1 MTRALLAALCL
12 SPAISQQVLPA
23 TSPLIQWT
31 GRNVRDE
38 ASQTVSFDWQS
49 VRALFTVTG
58 ATSVWASINS
68 TFWASPPTLV
78 HGGAVPEHAAAPSAA
93 RSLQNS
99 QFPKFGVYR
108 VYVDGR
114 PINRNESGVLT
125 FPGLD
130 EYALVTNLDPS
141 KTYNVSMWYTTD
153 PVLSSWPDLDL
164 GRGCMQKV
172 VSLRTDGAFAT
183 PPPPRTKSMLIIG
196 DSITSGND
204 MYIPCSNATTCDS
217 GQSYA
222 GLLCEAFALNCT
234 QLSASSKG
242 LVHNCC
248 DKLSVTVPVLANR
261 TFAQDNET
269 MFDWST
275 TPFDAV
281 WIHLGTN
288 DGSQSPP
295 EVFSAAYLNLMY
307 SVTRHSPPGVPIFAA
322 FGPNSDTFVPWV
334 EAAIAQGKA
343 LGLNA
348 TLINLMDAPLDGC
361 HHPGVEGHPQMARI
375 AAPVIA
381 NVTGWAWTAANIPP
395 YTENS

>member
-1 MTRALLAALCL
+1 MLFLALLFTPSLCE
-12 SPAISQQVLPA
+12 QVLPA

-31 GRNVRDE
+31 GRHFRNSSSE
-38 ASQTVSFDWQS
+38 TVSFDWQS

-58 ATSVWASINS
+58 ATTVYASIDS
-68 TFWASPPTLV
+68 SFWASPP
-78 HGGAVPEHAAAPSAA
+78 PSHAAA
-93 RSLQNS
+93 RSLQNA

-114 PINRNESGVLT
+114 PITRNESGVLV
-125 FPGLD
+125 FPGFA
-130 EYALVTNLDPS
+130 EHALVTDLNPS
-141 KTYNVSMWYTTD
+141 TPHNISMWYNTD
-153 PVLSSWPDLDL
+153 PVLNSWPDLDL
-164 GRGCMQKV
+164 GRGCVQTV
-172 VSLRTDGAFAT
+172 VSFRTDGAFAA

-204 MYIPCSNATTCDS
+204 MYLPCQNATTCDS

-222 GLLCEAFALNCT
+222 GLLCEAFSLNCT

-261 TFAQDNET
+261 TFAQNNET
-269 MFDWST
+269 TFDWST
-275 TPFDAV
+275 TPFDAI

-288 DGSQSPP
+288 DGAQSPP
-295 EVFSAAYLNLMY
+295 AVFSAAYLDLMLQ
-307 SVTRHSPPGVPIFAA
+307 VTRFSPPGVPVFCGY
-322 FGPNSDTFVPWV
+322 GPNSDLFAPWV

-348 TLINLMDAPLDGC
+348 TLVNLMDAPLDGC
-361 HHPGVEGHPQMARI
+361 HHPGVLGHPAMARL

-381 NVTGWAWTAANIPP
+381 NVTGWAWAWN
-395 YTENS
+395 